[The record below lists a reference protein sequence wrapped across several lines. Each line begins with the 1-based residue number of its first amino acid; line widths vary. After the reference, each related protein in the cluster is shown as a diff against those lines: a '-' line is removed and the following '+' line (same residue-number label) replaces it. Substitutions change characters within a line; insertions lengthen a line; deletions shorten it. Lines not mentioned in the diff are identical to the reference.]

1 MEKTNSPSPAE
12 IQNDTLRMNILEEVR
27 GKLSTPTAE
36 RIFYIRYAFHLGMT
50 VEEIHE
56 LTKIDPWFLSNIQE
70 IVDLEKEIQSYGT
83 KVRDLELWKRI
94 QQPDTL
100 KLQESLLRK
109 AKEFG
114 FSDFQLGY
122 LLGLDETTIRN
133 LRKEKGILPD
143 LQRGRY
149 LRSRIRGLYSLL
161 LLDL

>member
-1 MEKTNSPSPAE
+1 MERINSPSPARFKT
-12 IQNDTLRMNILEEVR
+12 TLLRKNILEEVR

-36 RIFYIRYAFHLGMT
+36 RIFYIRYAFQLGMT
-50 VEEIHE
+50 VGEIHE

-83 KVRDLELWKRI
+83 KVRDLELWRRI

-114 FSDFQLGY
+114 FSDLQLGH
-122 LLGLDETTIRN
+122 LLGLDETTLRN
-133 LRKEKGILPD
+133 DEKGKGDSSHL
-143 LQRGRY
+143 
-149 LRSRIRGLYSLL
+149 
-161 LLDL
+161 

>member
-1 MEKTNSPSPAE
+1 MK
-12 IQNDTLRMNILEEVR
+12 
-27 GKLSTPTAE
+27 
-36 RIFYIRYAFHLGMT
+36 

-100 KLQESLLRK
+100 KLPEPLLRK

-114 FSDFQLGY
+114 FSDFQLGIPP
-122 LLGLDETTIRN
+122 GFR
-133 LRKEKGILPD
+133 
-143 LQRGRY
+143 
-149 LRSRIRGLYSLL
+149 
-161 LLDL
+161 